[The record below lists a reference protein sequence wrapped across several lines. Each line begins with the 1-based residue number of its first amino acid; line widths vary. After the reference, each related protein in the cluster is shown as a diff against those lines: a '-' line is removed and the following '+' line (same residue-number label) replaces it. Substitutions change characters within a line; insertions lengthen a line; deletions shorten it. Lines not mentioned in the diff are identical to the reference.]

1 MEPRKGTPGFDI
13 LERTF
18 RFSVAVTKSCRRM
31 EADGVSRS
39 LSRQLLRS
47 ATSIGASAE
56 ESQAGQSR
64 ADFMSK
70 NAICLKEA
78 RETRNWLR
86 LIRAAGASGDPE
98 LPILEQEALE
108 LMRIFGSIITSAKR
122 SDPK

>member
-1 MEPRKGTPGFDI
+1 
-13 LERTF
+13 
-18 RFSVAVTKSCRRM
+18 
-31 EADGVSRS
+31 
-39 LSRQLLRS
+39 
-47 ATSIGASAE
+47 
-56 ESQAGQSR
+56 
-64 ADFMSK
+64 MSK